1 MTSKSFV
8 STAFFAVALA
18 LTTTAAALAQLA
30 SSGQTAKPEPIAE
43 GFGAGAYRP
52 QPGIADPIALKRI
65 QPGYTD
71 QALQARIQG
80 EVELEFVVLPTGL
93 VGDARVVRSLDQTN
107 GLDGEAVKAAKQ
119 WLFAPGRLNGVP
131 VPVIVRMTY
140 EFSLYGAPVRQ
151 DPFEI
156 KPPMRTWTPNE
167 EFLQGVS
174 RLGQPNVTM
183 PVLESSVEPRYTRA
197 ALHAKTPG
205 TMTVDMVVGAD
216 GRVIRSRIART
227 IDPANGLDW
236 MALQAAMQ
244 WRFKPGEVNGQPA
257 PVLVTVTM
265 EFRLH

>member
-1 MTSKSFV
+1 MTLRSSV
-8 STAFFAVALA
+8 SMMFFAVALA
-18 LTTTAAALAQLA
+18 LSTTVAPLAQSS
-30 SSGQTAKPEPIAE
+30 SSGQTAKPQPVAE

-52 QPGIADPIALKRI
+52 QPGIADAIPLKRI
-65 QPGYTD
+65 QPRYTD

-93 VGDARVVRSLDQTN
+93 VGDVRVVRSLDQTN
-107 GLDGEAVKAAKQ
+107 GLDDEAVKAAKQ

-131 VPVIVRMTY
+131 VPVIVRMTF
-140 EFSLYGAPVRQ
+140 EFSQYGAPVRQ
-151 DPFEI
+151 DPSEI
-156 KPPMRTWTPNE
+156 KPPTRTWTPDE
-167 EFLQGVS
+167 EFLQDVS

-183 PVLESSVEPRYTRA
+183 PVLVSSVEPKYTRA
-197 ALHAKTPG
+197 ALQAKTAG

-244 WRFKPGEVNGQPA
+244 WRFKPGQVNGQPA
-257 PVLVTVTM
+257 KIMVTATM